1 MHFYWRVIEE
11 LKILG
16 ETWIINDPGLQRNFK
31 RWLQKNKGAIALSA
45 MYDQLERPFQFGSNG
60 ITPSVN

>member
-16 ETWIINDPGLQRNFK
+16 ETWIINDPGLQRNFQ
-31 RWLQKNKGAIALSA
+31 RWLQKNEDAIELSST
-45 MYDQLERPFQFGSNG
+45 YDQLERPFRFGFEG
-60 ITPSVN
+60 ISPSVN